1 MLLPILMTSLSR
13 VNLHFKRGF
22 QLKIVIREGAFKHAR
37 EQAMGNQSRENAS
50 VFRGARN

>member
-22 QLKIVIREGAFKHAR
+22 QLKIVIREGQ
-37 EQAMGNQSRENAS
+37 QAMGNQSRENGS
-50 VFRGARN
+50 V